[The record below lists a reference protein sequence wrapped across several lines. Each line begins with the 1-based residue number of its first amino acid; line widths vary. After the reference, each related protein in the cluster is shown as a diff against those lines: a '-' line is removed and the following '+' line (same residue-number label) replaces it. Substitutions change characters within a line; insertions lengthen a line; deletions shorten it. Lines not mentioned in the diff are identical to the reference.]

1 MVNPTAT
8 LRGLKPS
15 KFVGQ
20 TSMDFDRYVRI
31 HLMPYAKFLGVAAAF
46 ADGYAVGIIPV
57 APVPLAAF
65 PNPGALAA
73 GATAAQRAHWDMQW
87 KLYTHEASTNTTAH
101 KDFVESRKRY
111 EDRFE
116 KNDKAIAALTECFS
130 SYDMSRVQLHVDASV
145 KLSTLR
151 NLYNF
156 GGLHGASGTQWQA
169 LFHSCVISH
178 PQGLEEVCDFVA
190 RLSELVTSHQEIYP
204 DEAHHLILLD
214 LLCSKLNIV
223 QPAQKEFAGLAL
235 RLSQNGT
242 DSFQPALIPGV
253 LPAGA
258 APAAVAPMVPGPHHY
273 GISIARFIN
282 AIQNACSTMMTN
294 AQLSRKEKGKSAQV
308 FNGPPS
314 FTGEP
319 SRQWR
324 CSFHKIDNHSDADC
338 RDSRNPKS
346 GRHHPGTSQVR
357 KTSPTSQVGK
367 NVSKCRVCS
376 KTDHT
381 KLKDCPV
388 AKKVFSHGESSKN
401 HSAKAASVDSD
412 GNVSMIDAT
421 AVSLAVVPFGLKQS
435 AAHARDV
442 LQGAEI
448 LSGSAQLA
456 RAFVASSADRSHG
469 QRTILDSG
477 ASRWMTPFKEDFVTL
492 QLINNGGVV
501 NIADNTSLRIEGHG
515 MVNLRFGDYEHFM
528 DALYVPGLA
537 EPLGSVT
544 SLLEGT
550 NNSVSF
556 DKDTTTSES
565 ATGNNNDNVGDG
577 VTSLDQTEEAFTNL
591 KVAA

>member
-1 MVNPTAT
+1 MVNPTAA

-15 KFVGQ
+15 KFVSQ
-20 TSMDFDRYVRI
+20 TSM
-31 HLMPYAKFLGVAAAF
+31 
-46 ADGYAVGIIPV
+46 
-57 APVPLAAF
+57 
-65 PNPGALAA
+65 
-73 GATAAQRAHWDMQW
+73 
-87 KLYTHEASTNTTAH
+87 
-101 KDFVESRKRY
+101 ESRKRY

-223 QPAQKEFAGLAL
+223 QPAQKEFAGLPL

-242 DSFQPALIPGV
+242 DSFQPALVPGV

-258 APAAVAPMVPGPHHY
+258 APGAIIPMVPGPHHY

-308 FNGPPS
+308 SNAPS

-319 SRQWR
+319 SRRWR
-324 CSFHKIDNHSDADC
+324 CSFHKAHNHSDAEC

-346 GRHHPGTSQVR
+346 GRHHPGTSQVC
-357 KTSPTSQVGK
+357 KTSPTSQAGK
-367 NVSKCRVCS
+367 NGSKCRVCS

-388 AKKVFSHGESSKN
+388 AKKVFSQEESSKD

-412 GNVSMIDAT
+412 SDVSMRDAT
-421 AVSLAVVPFGLKQS
+421 AVSLAVVPF
-435 AAHARDV
+435 
-442 LQGAEI
+442 
-448 LSGSAQLA
+448 
-456 RAFVASSADRSHG
+456 
-469 QRTILDSG
+469 
-477 ASRWMTPFKEDFVTL
+477 
-492 QLINNGGVV
+492 
-501 NIADNTSLRIEGHG
+501 
-515 MVNLRFGDYEHFM
+515 
-528 DALYVPGLA
+528 
-537 EPLGSVT
+537 
-544 SLLEGT
+544 
-550 NNSVSF
+550 
-556 DKDTTTSES
+556 
-565 ATGNNNDNVGDG
+565 
-577 VTSLDQTEEAFTNL
+577 
-591 KVAA
+591 